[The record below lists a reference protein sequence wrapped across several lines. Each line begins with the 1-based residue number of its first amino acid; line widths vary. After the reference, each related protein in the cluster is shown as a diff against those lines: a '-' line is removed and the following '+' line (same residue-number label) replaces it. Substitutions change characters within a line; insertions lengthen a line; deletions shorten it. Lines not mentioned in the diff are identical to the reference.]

1 MAKWIIKPW
10 FVPIVAIA
18 MLLAVSVA
26 CGGDDATEAPTSTTV
41 PTATT
46 AAPAGTD
53 TPVPMATTASPTATA
68 PPSAT
73 NTPVPTATPEAMK
86 GGVVDMSFV
95 MEGRVG
101 GLSLPMYNYSYS
113 SHWDMH
119 AANAL
124 DSTRGAR
131 SMFNGLVHYSFQDP
145 RIVICD
151 LCESWTLADDGLT
164 YTFNINPN
172 ANWSNGEPVTAEDV
186 AFSLDR
192 MVDPDAVRPRT
203 SALKPYYESSKVID
217 EKTLELTT
225 KFPAA
230 AFLKFLALDYMVIH
244 NKKHV
249 ESLDPESLDLFDGVL
264 GSGAFV
270 PVESLVGETW
280 TLERNP
286 NYWKEGLPFLDKV
299 QVIVVRGRSNQLA
312 SMLADQTLGSLQS
325 GGGVTV
331 ATQSEAVEQS
341 GGKLRPTTAYVGPAA
356 AWVNPLTPPFDD
368 KRVRRAAFLL
378 INREEMNQGV
388 FKGGMSPGSFFG
400 PGVAHS
406 GEEIAQWEGY
416 RNNPDGSK
424 LQEDIDTAVALLR
437 DAGYSENNRLKF
449 TLTITNVGD
458 NPLGATFLKQQFE
471 RSGLIEVEIE
481 PVESGVGLA
490 RQTAG
495 EFQMTYRR
503 TAVSTDDPDG
513 VFLPIYLP
521 GGGENPHGYV
531 DPRIQEIF
539 DSQTREFDP
548 ATRRE
553 LLREADNILRQGEG
567 HFLTIGNTS
576 SFGVWNVK
584 LRNMGLWEGQWGE
597 YLRPIDMLAEM
608 EHVWIDEDAPLYD
621 PAAPYPNID

>member
-1 MAKWIIKPW
+1 MTKWIIRPW

-26 CGGDDATEAPTSTTV
+26 CGGDDATEAPTSTTA

-46 AAPAGTD
+46 AAPAATD

-95 MEGRVG
+95 MEGMVG

-131 SMFNGLVHYSFQDP
+131 PMFNGLVHYYFRDP
-145 RIVICD
+145 RIVVCD
-151 LCESWTLADDGLT
+151 LCESWTLSDDGLT
-164 YTFNINPN
+164 YTFDINPN

-192 MVDPDAVRPRT
+192 MVDPNAVRPRT

-217 EKTLELTT
+217 EKTLEVTT

-249 ESLDPESLDLFDGVL
+249 ESLDPEGLDLFDGVL

-270 PVESLVGETW
+270 PVESLVGEAW

-312 SMLADQTLGSLQS
+312 SMLTEQALGSLQS

-331 ATQSEAVEQS
+331 ATQADAVAE
-341 GGKLRPTTAYVGPAA
+341 GKGKLRPTVAYVGPAA

-368 KRVRRAAFLL
+368 KGVRRAAFLL

-388 FKGGMSPGSFFG
+388 FGGGMSPGSFFG

-406 GEEIAQWEGY
+406 GEEIASG
-416 RNNPDGSK
+416 RDTGLTPTSPSSK
-424 LQEDIDTAVALLR
+424 
-437 DAGYSENNRLKF
+437 
-449 TLTITNVGD
+449 
-458 NPLGATFLKQQFE
+458 
-471 RSGLIEVEIE
+471 
-481 PVESGVGLA
+481 
-490 RQTAG
+490 
-495 EFQMTYRR
+495 R
-503 TAVSTDDPDG
+503 TSTPPW
-513 VFLPIYLP
+513 LC
-521 GGGENPHGYV
+521 
-531 DPRIQEIF
+531 
-539 DSQTREFDP
+539 
-548 ATRRE
+548 
-553 LLREADNILRQGEG
+553 
-567 HFLTIGNTS
+567 
-576 SFGVWNVK
+576 
-584 LRNMGLWEGQWGE
+584 
-597 YLRPIDMLAEM
+597 
-608 EHVWIDEDAPLYD
+608 
-621 PAAPYPNID
+621 

>member
-1 MAKWIIKPW
+1 
-10 FVPIVAIA
+10 
-18 MLLAVSVA
+18 
-26 CGGDDATEAPTSTTV
+26 
-41 PTATT
+41 
-46 AAPAGTD
+46 
-53 TPVPMATTASPTATA
+53 
-68 PPSAT
+68 
-73 NTPVPTATPEAMK
+73 MK
-86 GGVVDMSFV
+86 GGVADMSFV
-95 MEGRVG
+95 QEGRVG

-113 SHWDMH
+113 SHWDLH

-164 YTFNINPN
+164 YTFNINPE
-172 ANWSNGEPVTAEDV
+172 ASWSNGEPVTAEDV
-186 AFSLDR
+186 VFSLDR
-192 MVDPDAVRPRT
+192 MVDPNAVRPRT

-230 AFLKFLALDYMVIH
+230 AFLKFLALDYMAIH

-249 ESLDPESLDLFDGVL
+249 ESLDPERLDLFDGVL

-270 PVESLVGETW
+270 PAGSRVGEAW

-299 QVIVVRGRSNQLA
+299 EVIVVRGRSNQLA
-312 SMLADQTLGSLQS
+312 SMLTEQTLGSLQS
-325 GGGVTV
+325 GGGVNV
-331 ATQSEAVEQS
+331 ATQPEAVEQS
-341 GGKLRPTTAYVGPAA
+341 GGKLRPTTAYVGPVA
-356 AWVNPLTPPFDD
+356 AWVNHLTPPFDD

-388 FKGGMSPGSFFG
+388 FGGGMSPGSFFG

-406 GEEIAQWEGY
+406 GEEIAEWEGY
-416 RNNPDGSK
+416 RTNPDGSK

-437 DAGYSENNRLKF
+437 EAGYSENNRLKF
-449 TLTITNVGD
+449 TLMITNVGD

-471 RSGLIEVEIE
+471 RSGVVEADIE

-495 EFQMTYRR
+495 DFQMTYRR

-521 GGGENPHGYV
+521 GGGENPHGYL
-531 DPRIQEIF
+531 DPRIKEIF
-539 DSQTREFDP
+539 DSQTKEFDP

-553 LLREADNILRQGEG
+553 LLREADNILRQGES

-576 SFGVWNVK
+576 SFGVWSVK

-597 YLRPIDMLAEM
+597 YLRPIDMLAGM

-621 PAAPYPNID
+621 PATPYPNID

>member
-18 MLLAVSVA
+18 MLLAVSAA
-26 CGGDDATEAPTSTTV
+26 CGGDAATETPTATV
-41 PTATT
+41 APTATT
-46 AAPAGTD
+46 AAPTATD
-53 TPVPMATTASPTATA
+53 TPVPTAATTSPTATT

-73 NTPVPTATPEAMK
+73 NTPVPTATPEVMK
-86 GGVVDMSFV
+86 GGVADMSFV
-95 MEGRVG
+95 QEGRVG

-113 SHWDMH
+113 SHWDLH

-164 YTFNINPN
+164 YTFNINPG
-172 ANWSNGEPVTAEDV
+172 ASWSNGEPVTAEDV
-186 AFSLDR
+186 VFSLDR
-192 MVDPDAVRPRT
+192 MVDPNAVRPRT

-249 ESLDPESLDLFDGVL
+249 ESLDPERLDLFDGVL

-270 PVESLVGETW
+270 PAGSRVGEAW

-299 QVIVVRGRSNQLA
+299 EVIVVRGRSNQLA
-312 SMLADQTLGSLQS
+312 SMLTEQALGSLQS
-325 GGGVTV
+325 GGGVNV
-331 ATQSEAVEQS
+331 ATQPEAVEQS
-341 GGKLRPTTAYVGPAA
+341 GGKLRPTTAYVGPVA
-356 AWVNPLTPPFDD
+356 AWVNHLIPPFDD

-388 FKGGMSPGSFFG
+388 FGGGMSPGSFFG

-406 GEEIAQWEGY
+406 GEEIAEWEGY
-416 RNNPDGSK
+416 RTNPDGSK

-437 DAGYSENNRLKF
+437 EAGYSENNRLKF
-449 TLTITNVGD
+449 TLMITNVGD

-471 RSGLIEVEIE
+471 RSGVVEAEIE

-495 EFQMTYRR
+495 DFQMTYRR

-521 GGGENPHGYV
+521 GGGENPHGYL
-531 DPRIQEIF
+531 DPRIKEIF
-539 DSQTREFDP
+539 DSQTKEFDP

-553 LLREADNILRQGEG
+553 LLREADNILRQGES

-576 SFGVWNVK
+576 SFGVWSVK

-597 YLRPIDMLAEM
+597 YLRPIDMLAGM

-621 PAAPYPNID
+621 PATPYPNID